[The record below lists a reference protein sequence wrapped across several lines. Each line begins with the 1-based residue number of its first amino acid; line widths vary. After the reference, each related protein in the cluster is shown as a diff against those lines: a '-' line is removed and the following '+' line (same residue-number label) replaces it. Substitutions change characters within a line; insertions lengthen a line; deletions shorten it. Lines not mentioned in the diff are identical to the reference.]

1 MAKTDLLTGDVRALT
16 LKIAAPSVAAML
28 AASVCP
34 LLEAL
39 VLSARDA
46 SLSAA
51 VGASLALILLE
62 QTVGFTLGMGA
73 GSFVSRC
80 IGQGR
85 REAARRAASTAFFA
99 ALGLSALLLAAGLL
113 FAAPVLRLLGA
124 PESAVAAGLPY
135 ARAVF
140 VSGPPLCGALVL
152 SSLLRAQGKTLP
164 NMAAALVGSAL
175 GAALLLLCG
184 RMGLGA
190 SGAGMAMLAREAAT
204 LAVLLAYTL
213 RHGELIR
220 PSLRR
225 VRLTHAVFS
234 EIMRSG
240 LPTLLRQGATSLSAA
255 MLSRVSA
262 EFGAPVLAGMGLCAR
277 AVMPFTSAVIG
288 FGQGFQPVCGAAF
301 GAKQTARCQ
310 TAYRFCQRVLLVF
323 SLAVGAAVFAFA
335 PALTARFAHD
345 AQTADVAGRA
355 LRLQSAVF
363 FAQSAVIL
371 MTMLTQSLGQTVRA
385 ALVATSRQ
393 GLFLLPLLTLLPRVF
408 GLWGLLACQS
418 VSDVISLVFSW
429 LLTRK
434 VFPLSPFTRSSSP
447 CGGDNRPQTAEG

>member
-1 MAKTDLLTGDVRALT
+1 MAKTDLLTGDVRVLT

-34 LLEAL
+34 FLEAL

-175 GAALLLLCG
+175 GAALLLLLCG

-190 SGAGMAMLAREAAT
+190 FGAGMAMLAREAAT

-225 VRLTHAVFS
+225 VRLTRAVFS

-240 LPTLLRQGATSLSAA
+240 LPTLLRQGATS
-255 MLSRVSA
+255 VSA
-262 EFGAPVLAGMGLCAR
+262 
-277 AVMPFTSAVIG
+277 
-288 FGQGFQPVCGAAF
+288 GAAF
-301 GAKQTARCQ
+301 PRVRRVRRARSGGHGALRPRDHAVHLGRHRLRSGLSAGLRRGLRRKANGALSGSLSLLSARRDC
-310 TAYRFCQRVLLVF
+310 VF
-323 SLAVGAAVFAFA
+323 SGGRSGLLRLCPGAGRPF
-335 PALTARFAHD
+335 R
-345 AQTADVAGRA
+345 AGRA
-355 LRLQSAVF
+355 IRRGRAPRDPPAKRRLS
-363 FAQSAVIL
+363 
-371 MTMLTQSLGQTVRA
+371 RA
-385 ALVATSRQ
+385 ERRHFDDHAHAGHGAHPPRLARRHQPS
-393 GLFLLPLLTLLPRVF
+393 GALLPPPAGGFAASFRPLGAARLPERQRF
-408 GLWGLLACQS
+408 GRARLFARADAGA
-418 VSDVISLVFSW
+418 
-429 LLTRK
+429 
-434 VFPLSPFTRSSSP
+434 
-447 CGGDNRPQTAEG
+447 

>member
-1 MAKTDLLTGDVRALT
+1 MAKTDLLTGDVRVLT

-175 GAALLLLCG
+175 GAALLLLLCG

-190 SGAGMAMLAREAAT
+190 FGAGMAMQIAA
-204 LAVLLAYTL
+204 ACKKIA

-225 VRLTHAVFS
+225 VRLTRAVFS

-240 LPTLLRQGATSLSAA
+240 LPTLLRQGATSVSAA
-255 MLSRVSA
+255 LLSRVSA
-262 EFGAPVLAGMGLCAR
+262 GFGAPVLAGMGLCAR
-277 AVMPFTSAVIG
+277 AIMPFTSAVIG

-310 TAYRFCQRVLLVF
+310 EAYRFCQRVAIAF
-323 SLAVGAAVFAFA
+323 SLAAGLAFFALA
-335 PALTARFAHD
+335 PALAARFAPD
-345 AQTADVAGRA
+345 AQSAEAARRA
-355 LRLQSAVF
+355 LRLQSAAF
-363 FAQSAVIL
+363 PAQSAVIL
-371 MTMLTQSLGQTVRA
+371 MTMLTQAMGLTLRA
-385 ALVATSRQ
+385 SLVATSRQ
-393 GLFLLPLLTLLPRVF
+393 ALFFLPLLAVLPRLF

-418 VSDVISLVFSW
+418 ASDLAALGFSLA
-429 LLTRK
+429 LTRGLRGSSSARCGCSDARTACRSH
-434 VFPLSPFTRSSSP
+434 PRSSF
-447 CGGDNRPQTAEG
+447 

>member
-175 GAALLLLCG
+175 GAALLLLLCG

-190 SGAGMAMLAREAAT
+190 SGAGVAMLAREAAT

-225 VRLTHAVFS
+225 VRLTRAVFS

-240 LPTLLRQGATSLSAA
+240 LPTLLRQGATSVSAA
-255 MLSRVSA
+255 LLSRVRRARSGGHGALRPRDHAVHLGRHRLRSGLSA
-262 EFGAPVLAGMGLCAR
+262 GLRRGLRRKANGALSGSLSLLSAR
-277 AVMPFTSAVIG
+277 RD
-288 FGQGFQPVCGAAF
+288 C
-301 GAKQTARCQ
+301 
-310 TAYRFCQRVLLVF
+310 
-323 SLAVGAAVFAFA
+323 VFAGGRSGLLRPCPGAGRPF
-335 PALTARFAHD
+335 R
-345 AQTADVAGRA
+345 AGRA
-355 LRLQSAVF
+355 GRRGCAPRASPAKRRLS
-363 FAQSAVIL
+363 
-371 MTMLTQSLGQTVRA
+371 RA
-385 ALVATSRQ
+385 ERRHFDDHAHAGHGAHPPRLARRHQPTGAL
-393 GLFLLPLLTLLPRVF
+393 
-408 GLWGLLACQS
+408 
-418 VSDVISLVFSW
+418 
-429 LLTRK
+429 
-434 VFPLSPFTRSSSP
+434 LSPP
-447 CGGDNRPQTAEG
+447 AGGFAAPLRPLGAPRLPERQRFCRARLFARADAGA